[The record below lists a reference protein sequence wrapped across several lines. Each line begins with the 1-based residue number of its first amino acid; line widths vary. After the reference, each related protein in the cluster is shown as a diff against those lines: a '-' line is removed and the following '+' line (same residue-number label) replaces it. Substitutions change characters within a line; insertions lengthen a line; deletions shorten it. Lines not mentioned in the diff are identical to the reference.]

1 MSANCVTA
9 ARQMDQISAPSSIT
23 GFKGQVKARGPAL
36 LFFQTPPSLRAVAP
50 PYSRTC
56 APSRPSSR
64 PASQPSIIAIAVA
77 WCSLD
82 ACRLMDESPL
92 SSSVKAPLYQACSRA
107 GTSHLIRSQWKPV
120 ALRHHSYWAGGWVW
134 WGGLPQSQPPEQ
146 RAVTR

>member
-9 ARQMDQISAPSSIT
+9 ARQMDQISAPSSVT
-23 GFKGQVKARGPAL
+23 RFKGRVKARGPAL
-36 LFFQTPPSLRAVAP
+36 LFFQTPPLFVPSHLPTLARAHP
-50 PYSRTC
+50 PVHR
-56 APSRPSSR
+56 AGR

-120 ALRHHSYWAGGWVW
+120 ALRHHSYWVGGGGGVW
-134 WGGLPQSQPPEQ
+134 WGGSCRSGEP
-146 RAVTR
+146 

>member
-9 ARQMDQISAPSSIT
+9 ARQMDQISAPSSVT
-23 GFKGQVKARGPAL
+23 RFKGRVKARGPAL
-36 LFFQTPPSLRAVAP
+36 LFFHPPPLRTVAP

-120 ALRHHSYWAGGWVW
+120 ALRHHSYWVGGGG
-134 WGGLPQSQPPEQ
+134 GGLVGGQPPER